1 MTKQQKWNFDEGVNR
16 EGTNAA
22 KYDKKFLKETFEV
35 EDVLPLWVA
44 DMDFRAPDAL
54 LNALKNRINHGVFG
68 YTIAPDTY
76 YEAIINWFKRKH
88 QWKIEKDWI
97 KFAPGVVPAVNF
109 IIQTFTRPGDKII
122 IQEPVY
128 YPFKSQIESNGR
140 IVLNNELI
148 PKERTYDIDFEDFEK
163 KCKEDRVKLF
173 ILCSPHNP
181 VGRVWTKDELK
192 RMGEICL
199 ENNVLVIPDE
209 IHCDLI
215 FPGFKH
221 IHFATISEKFA
232 QNSISCIAPSKTFNI
247 AGLKTSY
254 VVIPNEEL
262 RKAYTTTTS
271 NLSIR
276 GPGIIGIEA
285 TKAVY
290 NDCEDW
296 LDALLVYLKANFD
309 YLKEYFESQFEK
321 VKVFDLEGTYLPWID
336 FRGLEIEPKKL
347 DEIIKKDA
355 KVLLDD
361 GAMFGEKGAGFQRFN
376 IACPRKILKEAAEK
390 ITKAIKNHLAK

>member
-1 MTKQQKWNFDEGVNR
+1 MTEDKWNFNEGVNR
-16 EGTNAA
+16 EGTSAA
-22 KYDKKFLKETFEV
+22 KWDQEFLKKYFKV

-44 DMDFRAPDAL
+44 DMDFKAPDAL
-54 LNALKNRINHGVFG
+54 LNALKNRIDHGVFG
-68 YTIAPDTY
+68 YTIAPDSY
-76 YEAIINWFKRKH
+76 FDAIIDWFKRKH
-88 QWKIEKDWI
+88 QWTIEKDWI
-97 KFAPGVVPAVNF
+97 NFAPGVVPAINF
-109 IIQTFTRPGDKII
+109 IVQTFTRPGDKII

-128 YPFKSQIESNGR
+128 YPFKNQVEANGR
-140 IVLNNELI
+140 IVINNELI
-148 PKERTYDIDFEDFEK
+148 PKERTYEIDFDDLEK
-163 KCKEDRVKLF
+163 KCKEERAKLF

-181 VGRVWTKDELK
+181 VCRVWTKDELK

-215 FPGFKH
+215 FPGHKH
-221 IHFATISEKFA
+221 IPFAKISEKFA
-232 QNSISCIAPSKTFNI
+232 QNSITCVAASKTFNI

-254 VVIPNEEL
+254 VIIPNEKL
-262 RKAYTTTTS
+262 RKEFTTTTS

-296 LDALLVYLKANFD
+296 LDDLLVYMKANFD
-309 YLKEYFESQFEK
+309 YLKEYFESQFKE
-321 VKVFDLEGTYLPWID
+321 VRVFDLEGTYLPWVD
-336 FRGLEIEPKKL
+336 FRALGIDPKKL

-361 GAMFGEKGAGFQRFN
+361 GKMFGEHGAGFQRFN
-376 IACPRKILKEAAEK
+376 IACPRKTLQAAVEQ
-390 ITKAIKNHLAK
+390 ITKAIKEHLA